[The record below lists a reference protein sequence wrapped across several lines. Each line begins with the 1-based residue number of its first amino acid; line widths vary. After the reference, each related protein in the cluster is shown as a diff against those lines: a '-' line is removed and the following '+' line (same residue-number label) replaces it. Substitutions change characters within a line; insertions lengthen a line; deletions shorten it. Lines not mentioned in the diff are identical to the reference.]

1 MIRRPPRSTRTDTL
15 FPYTTLFRSN
25 VGYLSTRI
33 GDGESSIDIM
43 NRTNGN
49 PEYTVFKPWV
59 QLPSNCVVPTAVAES
74 WLDSTATT
82 GQDFAVRG
90 GTGGILG
97 AFMRPPIDPAT
108 DRKSTSLNSRH

>member
-1 MIRRPPRSTRTDTL
+1 MLISYWSSDVCSSDL
-15 FPYTTLFRSN
+15 
-25 VGYLSTRI
+25 I

-49 PEYTVFKPWV
+49 PDYTVFKPWV

-82 GQDFAVRG
+82 GQDFAVC
-90 GTGGILG
+90 GGIRTEERRVG
-97 AFMRPPIDPAT
+97 
-108 DRKSTSLNSRH
+108 KGCVSTGRSRWAPDH